1 MTTYKKYIKTAITLI
16 AVLYLGIIF
25 SGCCTSRN
33 MEELGLEIKKV
44 QVQNDQLVSKLN
56 MVDTLAASNLENNRK
71 TRADMSVTIDQLQ
84 DQINNLQE
92 SYADLIQKVD
102 AIYRAVTERKVLYG
116 SPGTQQNPNTPS
128 GQTPV
133 DAASTSDADCAA
145 IYDDAFILVR
155 QGEYE
160 KAISSF
166 KSFLVDCEKHELVE
180 NAHYWI
186 GQSYY
191 SMEKYTEAI
200 EEFNFLLENY
210 KGSVNTSRAMFKL
223 GRSQQ
228 ELSKKAEAKKIYQQL
243 IDEYPG
249 TFDAEQAKELL
260 KDLK

>member
-1 MTTYKKYIKTAITLI
+1 MTTPIKYIKTAVTLM
-16 AVLYLGIIF
+16 AVLCLGIVF

-33 MEELGLEIKKV
+33 IEELGIEIQEV
-44 QVQNDQLVSKLN
+44 QRQNNQLITRLG
-56 MVDTLAASNLENNRK
+56 MVDTLVASDAESSRK
-71 TRADMSVTIDQLQ
+71 LRADISVTIDQLE

-92 SYADLIQKVD
+92 SYTDLIQKVD
-102 AIYRAVTERKVLYG
+102 AIYRAVSERKVLYG
-116 SPGTQQNPNTPS
+116 SPGTQQNPSTPP
-128 GQTPV
+128 GQTAPDQGTPDV
-133 DAASTSDADCAA
+133 DCATV
-145 IYDDAFILVR
+145 YDNAFILVR

-160 KAISSF
+160 KAITDF
-166 KSFLVDCEKHELVE
+166 KLFLADCEKHELAE

-191 SMEKYTEAI
+191 SMEKYTDAI
-200 EEFNFLLENY
+200 GEFNFLLENY

-228 ELSKKAEAKKIYQQL
+228 ELGKKTEAKRIFQQL

>member
-1 MTTYKKYIKTAITLI
+1 MI
-16 AVLYLGIIF
+16 AVLYLGIVF

-33 MEELGLEIKKV
+33 IEELGLEIKKV
-44 QVQNDQLVSKLN
+44 QEQNDQLVSKLN
-56 MVDTLAASNLENNRK
+56 MVDTLVASDADNSRK
-71 TRADMSVTIDQLQ
+71 LRADMSVTIEQLE

-92 SYADLIQKVD
+92 SYGDLIQKVD
-102 AIYRAVTERKVLYG
+102 AIYQAVTSKSKLYG
-116 SPGTQQNPNTPS
+116 SPGTQQNPNTPTR
-128 GQTPV
+128 QTPSDV
-133 DAASTSDADCAA
+133 NSASNVDCAA
-145 IYDDAFILVR
+145 VYDDAFILVR

-160 KAISSF
+160 KAITSF
-166 KSFLVDCEKHELVE
+166 KAFLVDCEKHELVE

-191 SMEKYTEAI
+191 SMEKYTDAI

-228 ELSKKAEAKKIYQQL
+228 ELGKKTEAKKIYQQL